1 MKQMIANRLLKQWVR
16 KVELMEGEQMAA
28 LLLFERGGDTFLN
41 TVALKMEGEA
51 GDQRLVV
58 SRIVSSINI
67 EDAL

>member
-16 KVELMEGEQMAA
+16 NIELEDGEQMAA

-41 TVALKMEGEA
+41 TVALKMEGNSGE
-51 GDQRLVV
+51 QKLVV
-58 SRIVSSINI
+58 SRMISSINI